1 MGRKER
7 RAKERQ
13 ERKESIRMTPDRIY
27 ELKQK
32 TANEAVRRVQE
43 IEKGKEKQRAETA
56 LDMLLLFGMTYLH
69 EQEALV
75 HYAPQIYSYVYTD
88 LRGNIRINKNA
99 FEHPD
104 EVIQFLPLILEL
116 DEGVEYAVYF
126 GNTLTETFS
135 FIRKQKPQEGYNI
148 TVRPVAEAEY
158 INVTLIFKEESRHDE
173 QKPD

>member
-1 MGRKER
+1 M
-7 RAKERQ
+7 
-13 ERKESIRMTPDRIY
+13 
-27 ELKQK
+27 
-32 TANEAVRRVQE
+32 
-43 IEKGKEKQRAETA
+43 
-56 LDMLLLFGMTYLH
+56 
-69 EQEALV
+69 QEALV

-135 FIRKQKPQEGYNI
+135 FIRKQKPQEGYSI

>member
-1 MGRKER
+1 MIVHNGTL
-7 RAKERQ
+7 
-13 ERKESIRMTPDRIY
+13 ID
-27 ELKQK
+27 LK
-32 TANEAVRRVQE
+32 TTITNIANISVSRSTWG
-43 IEKGKEKQRAETA
+43 IEQ
-56 LDMLLLFGMTYLH
+56 FV
-69 EQEALV
+69 QEALV

>member
-1 MGRKER
+1 MIAWHRTQKAMNQRTQDRGIKEFAR
-7 RAKERQ
+7 CVGKKTGSAKAWQWRW
-13 ERKESIRMTPDRIY
+13 ESIPAISVSRSTWG
-27 ELKQK
+27 
-32 TANEAVRRVQE
+32 
-43 IEKGKEKQRAETA
+43 IEQ
-56 LDMLLLFGMTYLH
+56 FV
-69 EQEALV
+69 QEALV

>member
-1 MGRKER
+1 M
-7 RAKERQ
+7 
-13 ERKESIRMTPDRIY
+13 ITYNDTWID
-27 ELKQK
+27 LK
-32 TANEAVRRVQE
+32 TTITNIANISASRSARGIEQFVQ
-43 IEKGKEKQRAETA
+43 QTLMR
-56 LDMLLLFGMTYLH
+56 
-69 EQEALV
+69 
-75 HYAPQIYSYVYTD
+75 YAPQIYRYIYTD

-104 EVIQFLPLILEL
+104 EVIQYLPLILEL

-135 FIRKQKPQEGYNI
+135 FIRKQKPQESYNI

-158 INVTLIFKEESRHDE
+158 INVTLVFEEESEHDE